1 LNRETNEDIHF
12 VDTNIVIHNLT
23 ADPRLGER
31 AKQYLVKISKG
42 EQKAYSS
49 VHLLTEVY
57 AFLKGIGITDQVIA
71 KRLTQV
77 LAYGIKLLPLTGEII
92 LDVPDYMEKGWKYG
106 DTIHYLTMKQNKI
119 TKIVT
124 DDKFYDRQKD
134 IIRVDLTKRTTYRS
148 INSGQINSQC

>member
-1 LNRETNEDIHF
+1 MNEGTNEDINY
-12 VDTNIVIHNLT
+12 VDTNIVIHNLI

-31 AKQYLVKISKG
+31 AKQHLIKTSKG
-42 EQKAYSS
+42 EQRAYSS

-57 AFLKGIGITDQVIA
+57 AFLKGVDLPEQVIA

-77 LAYGIKLLPLTGEII
+77 LAYGIKLLPLTAEIVI
-92 LDVPDYMEKGWKYG
+92 DVPEYMEKGWKYG

-134 IIRVDLTKRTTYRS
+134 ITRIDLTKQT
-148 INSGQINSQC
+148 I